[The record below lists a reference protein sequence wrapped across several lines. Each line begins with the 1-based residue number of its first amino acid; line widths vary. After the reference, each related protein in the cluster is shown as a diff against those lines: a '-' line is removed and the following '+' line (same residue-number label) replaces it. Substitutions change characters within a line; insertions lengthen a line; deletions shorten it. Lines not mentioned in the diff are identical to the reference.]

1 MEEKSNMTAERSL
14 EIISEQIAQT
24 RHAVSKITGQA
35 LYIAGL
41 CTMAT
46 AVVIAIIN
54 SVSESPLGNLLWL
67 LLPILIKLSSRGIY
81 KTPAPESLIGTLV
94 GKTWLTFA
102 IFSLTYFVIAH
113 IWTFVLIW
121 LYSVPT
127 PAGQLPISMVIVLFM
142 GMAVTIT
149 GYILKKRWLVW
160 AGIVGG
166 LTIASCSMI
175 GLGTWLLITCGVP
188 MHTIAIIQISFHCLY
203 IFLFAFVGLMLPGLI
218 LKKQCV

>member
-24 RHAVSKITGQA
+24 RHAVSKITGEA
-35 LYIAGL
+35 LYVAGL

-54 SVSESPLGNLLWL
+54 SVSETPFGNLLWL
-67 LLPILIKLSSRGIY
+67 LLPVVIKQSSRNIY

-102 IFSLTYFVIAH
+102 VFSLTYFVIAH
-113 IWTFVLIW
+113 IWNFVMIRF
-121 LYSVPT
+121 YSQM
-127 PAGQLPISMVIVLFM
+127 PASQLPISMVIVLFM

-149 GYILKKRWLVW
+149 GYILKKKWLVW

-166 LTIASCSMI
+166 LAIAACCMI
-175 GLGTWLLITCGVP
+175 GLITWLLITCGVS
-188 MHTIAIIQISFHCLY
+188 MHTIAIIQISSYCLY
-203 IFLFAFVGLMLPGLI
+203 IFLFAFVGLMLPGLM